1 MNDKEFWIVFL
12 SGIVTG
18 WFIVAILM
26 TLVTMK
32 GF

>member
-1 MNDKEFWIVFL
+1 MKEFLIIFL

-18 WFIVAILM
+18 WFIVAVLITFV
-26 TLVTMK
+26 TLW